1 MQRHKMALTLCLGLA
16 VLFVSNAALAQYQ
29 LKNLVSNQIKA
40 AKFADPA
47 ASERLGPCSERGQPL
62 LGQRS
67 RLRLVDNLHWRRS
80 QRGLGGFSSLV

>member
-40 AKFADPA
+40 A
-47 ASERLGPCSERGQPL
+47 
-62 LGQRS
+62 
-67 RLRLVDNLHWRRS
+67 
-80 QRGLGGFSSLV
+80 